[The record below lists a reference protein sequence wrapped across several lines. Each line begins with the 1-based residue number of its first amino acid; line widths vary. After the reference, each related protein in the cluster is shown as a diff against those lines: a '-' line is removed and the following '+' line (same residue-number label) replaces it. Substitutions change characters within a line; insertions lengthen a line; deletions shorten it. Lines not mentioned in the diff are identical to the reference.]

1 MSNGGYYVYCCVNY
15 FKQDLM
21 KIGEYHSDVRSL
33 SCGIISHSTRLDQ
46 PCEQKYLM
54 DYKYYN
60 YTLFNQCDYTQH
72 GAKQIKRFQIAGFW
86 TTEMFAKI

>member
-1 MSNGGYYVYCCVNY
+1 MEAITFSIVLII

-54 DYKYYN
+54 DYN
-60 YTLFNQCDYTQH
+60 YTLFN
-72 GAKQIKRFQIAGFW
+72 
-86 TTEMFAKI
+86 